1 MNRLTRCERC
11 GRRLVAAFLNG
22 RTELQCLKCDEV
34 DPLKIDQA
42 KWAENPLAD
51 QDRALSPVRIAPKGD
66 LGV

>member
-1 MNRLTRCERC
+1 MNRLTRCERK
-11 GRRLVAAFLNG
+11 LVAAFLNG

-51 QDRALSPVRIAPKGD
+51 QRPRI
-66 LGV
+66 